1 MSDARIRVSHLV
13 YAWPDGTPVLDGLS
27 FALGPVRTGLV
38 AANGAGKSTLLKLLA
53 GELQPLA
60 GHAIVDGVI
69 GYLPQDLPLA
79 GEMTVAAALGIEAR
93 LHALD
98 AVMAGDASPEHFER
112 IDGDWDLRERSTA
125 TLSRLGL
132 GDVSLERRLA
142 TFSGGEVMSLG
153 LAAQLLRRPDVL
165 LLDEPTNNLDHAARQ
180 RLYVV
185 LQEWQGGLLVA
196 SHDRE
201 LLERMDQIAELTP
214 SGLRLYGGGFT
225 FYREAVETERQAVEQ
240 QARNLRSELKREKR
254 DMQQARERAS
264 RRAGNAARNLAD
276 AGLPRILA
284 GKRKNTAQ
292 ASAAR
297 TDATH
302 AARLEQVRSR
312 LLDAKQSLVDAVAL
326 DLALPA
332 TRVPADRVLFVAE
345 GLHVKRN
352 GRALFGKDGVS
363 LTIRGPQRIAL
374 RGANG
379 AGKSTLLRVIA
390 AEAMVHE
397 GTVRHGAG
405 RIAYLSQRL
414 DWLDPTQT
422 VAENFAVAAPDMP
435 AQERTNLLARLQFQG
450 ERMHLPAQ
458 ALSGGERL
466 RAVLACVL
474 HATPVPQL
482 LLLDEPTNNLDLAT
496 VALLEQALRAYEGAL
511 VVVSHDPAFLSRIR
525 ITRWLDLVDG
535 QLLED
540 IQPHD

>member
-60 GHAIVDGVI
+60 GQVVVDGVI

-132 GDVSLERRLA
+132 GGVSLERRLA

-345 GLHVKRN
+345 GLRVKRN

-363 LTIRGPQRIAL
+363 LTIHGPQRIAL

-414 DWLDPTQT
+414 DWLDPAQT

-474 HATPVPQL
+474 HATPAPQL

>member
-13 YAWPDGTPVLDGLS
+13 YAWPNGTPVLDGLS

-38 AANGAGKSTLLKLLA
+38 AANGAGKSTLMKLLA

-60 GHAIVDGVI
+60 GQVVVDGVI

-363 LTIRGPQRIAL
+363 LTIHGPQRIAL

-414 DWLDPTQT
+414 DWLDPAQT

-474 HATPVPQL
+474 HATPAPQL